1 MSPQS
6 TALQTTDMEAKE
18 YELLYSAVAHQSY
31 PEGITKN
38 QKDVLRN
45 KAKKFVVREGLLYY
59 CASSHYLQFMY
70 SLPGNSTEMNC
81 KLYGEEM
88 N

>member
-6 TALQTTDMEAKE
+6 TALQNTDMEAKE

-38 QKDVLRN
+38 QKH
-45 KAKKFVVREGLLYY
+45 
-59 CASSHYLQFMY
+59 ASLVNGQKQKPLKTRLQ
-70 SLPGNSTEMNC
+70 LP
-81 KLYGEEM
+81 
-88 N
+88 

>member
-45 KAKKFVVREGLLYY
+45 KEEKIRGSRRPIVLL
-59 CASSHYLQFMY
+59 
-70 SLPGNSTEMNC
+70 C
-81 KLYGEEM
+81 KLSLSPIHV
-88 N
+88 